1 MINKNKIN
9 DALTLKPFDQVDKD
23 KIKSQIE
30 KLLAPYGVS
39 IEELWDKNGD

>member
-30 KLLAPYGVS
+30 KLLISHQAS
-39 IEELWDKNGD
+39 IGELWDKNGD